1 MVIIFNQQSVKIRS
15 TFLMNIMY
23 FEDIDMGKKINKSVT
38 YQVGKEEIIEFAR
51 HWDPR
56 SFHLDDKAAVSSIF
70 GGLVACSAHI
80 FSLLSWFAT
89 HGEKRTASMAALG
102 FDELRMH
109 HPVRPDDTLS
119 CTFTYLE
126 KHESRSKQDR
136 GIVRTLASLSNQQN
150 IEVFSAIVTTM
161 VAKRPQ

>member
-1 MVIIFNQQSVKIRS
+1 MD
-15 TFLMNIMY
+15 IMY
-23 FEDIDMGKKINKSVT
+23 FEDVEVGTKRIKSVT
-38 YQVGKEEIIEFAR
+38 YQVKKEEIIEFAR
-51 HWDPR
+51 HLDPR
-56 SFHLDDKAAVSSIF
+56 SFHIDEVAAVSSVF

-80 FSLLSWFAT
+80 FSILSWFAT
-89 HGEKRTASMAALG
+89 HGERRTASMAALG

-109 HPVRPDDTLS
+109 HPVRPNDTLS

-136 GIVRTLASLSNQQN
+136 GIVRTLASLSNMQS
-150 IEVFSAIVTTM
+150 IEVFSAVITTM

>member
-1 MVIIFNQQSVKIRS
+1 MD
-15 TFLMNIMY
+15 IMY
-23 FEDIDMGKKINKSVT
+23 FEDIEVGIKRSKSVT
-38 YQVGKEEIIEFAR
+38 YKVKKEEIIEFAR

-56 SFHLDDKAAVSSIF
+56 SFHIDEASAVSSVF

-80 FSLLSWFAT
+80 FSILSWFGT
-89 HGEKRTASMAALG
+89 HGNRRTESMAALG
-102 FDELRMH
+102 FDELHMH

-119 CTFTYLE
+119 CVFTCLE

-150 IEVFSAIVTTM
+150 IEVFSAIITSM
-161 VAKRPQ
+161 VAKRP

>member
-1 MVIIFNQQSVKIRS
+1 
-15 TFLMNIMY
+15 MNIMY
-23 FEDIDMGKKINKSVT
+23 FEDIEVGQKKVKSEAYKVK
-38 YQVGKEEIIEFAR
+38 KEEVIEFAR

-56 SFHLDDKAAVSSIF
+56 SFHLDEAAAVSSVF
-70 GGLVACSAHI
+70 GGIVACSAHI
-80 FSLLSWFAT
+80 FSILSWFAT
-89 HGEKRTASMAALG
+89 HGKRRTASMAALG
-102 FDELRMH
+102 FDKLRMH
-109 HPVRPDDTLS
+109 YPVRPNDTLS

-150 IEVFSAIVTTM
+150 TEVFSAIVTTM